1 MFSNFKFFIKIRRN
15 KAGFISKNLITFA
28 QTENRILNYLITQIS
43 LNKDFLYSIFGG
55 ISTHPVT
62 TSAVISLLVSIL
74 LLCFSAIISASE
86 VAFFSLNPQTL
97 DKLEE
102 NERKA
107 DKNILRLLKTP
118 QRLLATILIS
128 NNFLNVAVIMLITYF
143 TNTVLSFDS
152 APILGF
158 IFQTIIITF
167 AILLFAEIIPKVYA
181 TQFAL
186 KTAYKTV
193 PILSAMETFLGPF
206 VSLLVNSTSIVN
218 NRLAK
223 RNRSN
228 ISMDELSQA
237 LELTSNSK
245 DEDKEILEGIIKFG
259 NIQVVDIMTS
269 RVDMVVVDIKLNF
282 KQLLDIIIES
292 GFSRIPVFT
301 GTRDNI
307 KGLLYSKDLLPHLD
321 KPANFRWQSLMRQ
334 AYFVPETKMIDD
346 LLIDFQEN
354 HVHLALVVDEY
365 GGTSGLITL
374 EDILEEIVGDISD
387 EYDNEQL
394 MFTKIDNHTFIFEA
408 KILLNDFF
416 KIAEIEEDDF
426 VKVTEEVETLAGLIL
441 ELKGDIPAKNERIDY
456 GRYVFEIVAA
466 DNRRI
471 KKVKLFIKD
480 DFEKSEGNGFNPLK
494 ME

>member
-1 MFSNFKFFIKIRRN
+1 
-15 KAGFISKNLITFA
+15 
-28 QTENRILNYLITQIS
+28 
-43 LNKDFLYSIFGG
+43 LNKDIIYTTIAG
-55 ISTHPVT
+55 ISIHPVT
-62 TSAVISLLVSIL
+62 TSAIISLIISLL
-74 LLCFSAIISASE
+74 LLCFSAVISASE
-86 VAFFSLNPQTL
+86 VAFFSLSPQIL

-107 DKNILRLLKTP
+107 DSRILRLLKLP
-118 QRLLATILIS
+118 QRLLATILICS
-128 NNFLNVAVIMLITYF
+128 NLLNVAVILLITYF
-143 TNTVLSFDS
+143 TTSIFNFDTVPVF
-152 APILGF
+152 GF

-167 AILLFAEIIPKVYA
+167 SILLFAEIIPKVYA

-186 KTAYKTV
+186 KTAYNTV
-193 PILSAMETFLGPF
+193 AILTAMEKLFGPF

-218 NRLAK
+218 NRLARHSK
-223 RNRSN
+223 SN

-259 NIQVVDIMTS
+259 NIQVVEIMTS
-269 RVDMVVVDIKLNF
+269 RVDMVVADIKSNY
-282 KQLLDIIIES
+282 KQLLDIIIKS
-292 GFSRIPVFT
+292 GYSRIPVSA

-307 KGLLYSKDLLPHLD
+307 KGLLYSKDLLAHLD
-321 KPANFRWQSLMRQ
+321 KPVNFRWQSLMRQ
-334 AYFVPETKMIDD
+334 AYYVPETKMIDD
-346 LLIDFQEN
+346 LLIEFQEN

-387 EYDNEQL
+387 EYDDEQE

-426 VKVTEEVETLAGLIL
+426 LKVTDDVETLAGLIL
-441 ELKGDIPAKNERIDY
+441 ELKGDFPAKNERIDH

-471 KKVKLFIKD
+471 KKVKLYIKD
-480 DFEKSEGNGFNPLK
+480 DFKKSE
-494 ME
+494 EE

>member
-1 MFSNFKFFIKIRRN
+1 M
-15 KAGFISKNLITFA
+15 
-28 QTENRILNYLITQIS
+28 
-43 LNKDFLYSIFGG
+43 NKDIIYTTIAG
-55 ISTHPVT
+55 ISIHPVT
-62 TSAVISLLVSIL
+62 TSAIISLIISLL
-74 LLCFSAIISASE
+74 LLCFSAVISASE
-86 VAFFSLNPQTL
+86 VAFFSLSPQIL

-107 DKNILRLLKTP
+107 DSRILRLLKLP
-118 QRLLATILIS
+118 QRLLATILICS
-128 NNFLNVAVIMLITYF
+128 NLLNVAVILLITYF
-143 TNTVLSFDS
+143 TTSIFNFDTVPVF
-152 APILGF
+152 GF

-167 AILLFAEIIPKVYA
+167 SILLFAEIIPKVYA

-186 KTAYKTV
+186 KTAYNTV
-193 PILSAMETFLGPF
+193 AILTAMEKLFGPF

-218 NRLAK
+218 NRLARHSK
-223 RNRSN
+223 SN

-259 NIQVVDIMTS
+259 NIQVVEIMTS
-269 RVDMVVVDIKLNF
+269 RVDMVVADIKSNY
-282 KQLLDIIIES
+282 KQLLDIIIKS
-292 GFSRIPVFT
+292 GYSRIPVSA

-307 KGLLYSKDLLPHLD
+307 KGLLYSKDLLAHLD
-321 KPANFRWQSLMRQ
+321 KPVNFRWQSLMRQ
-334 AYFVPETKMIDD
+334 AYYVPETKMIDD
-346 LLIDFQEN
+346 LLIEFQEN

-387 EYDNEQL
+387 EYDDEQE

-426 VKVTEEVETLAGLIL
+426 LKVTDDVETLAGLIL
-441 ELKGDIPAKNERIDY
+441 ELKGDFPAKNERIDH

-471 KKVKLFIKD
+471 KKVKLYIKD
-480 DFEKSEGNGFNPLK
+480 DFKKSE
-494 ME
+494 EE